1 MYRPI
6 RFILATAVALLIA
19 AGSSVLIL
27 SAARAHLHG
36 RHALTFTKG
45 DPDED
50 AVGPNEERIPED
62 TAEGQEA
69 EQRAY
74 PLSTDEIPLD
84 ATINAQSAFAAI
96 KARSTGKTAAWDL
109 IGPAK
114 ATYPGLL
121 NFLGDHD
128 QYVASG
134 RITALAIGPTCTA
147 ANCTLYL
154 GAAGGGLWRTTKAL
168 SGDNVNWQFI
178 SASLD
183 SNAIGVITVD
193 PNDASGRTVYVGT
206 GEANASGDSEAGMG
220 IYKSTNGG
228 DTWTLLPGS
237 VAPPSNFQG
246 RSISSIVIAPNGD
259 ILAGI
264 ARGVR
269 GYSGNTGGATTN
281 PPSAPPTKVPAP
293 FGLYRSTNGGATFTQ
308 IWNGAGSVRGVNHV
322 ELDPF
327 QPATIYAA
335 AFQVGVWRST
345 NNGATFTQIKT
356 PLDPLNNTDRAE
368 FAVAALPGG
377 KTRMYVGVGNS
388 SDAGTN
394 RARFFRTD
402 DAAGAAVFTDMTT
415 PQNIGY
421 CTAQCWYDNFV
432 VSPAGFPDIVYLGG
446 SFSYGQLGRVSNG
459 RGVLLSSDGGV
470 TFNDETQD
478 GDPNQ
483 AEALHPDQHALVV
496 NPNNPIQYFEG
507 SDGGIVR
514 VDAFANVA
522 YKCDSRGLVEPADI
536 ALCKSLLLRVPDS
549 IVHLNTG
556 LSTLQFNSI
565 SVSAQRPKNNV
576 QSGTQDN
583 GTFQYTGSPTVWF
596 QEIYGDGG
604 QSGFNVAD
612 DSLRFNTF
620 FGQFSDVN
628 FHNGDPTKWVIAT
641 GPIVSSPEGSNFY
654 PPIIADPNVSRAGT
668 IFQGSLSVWRTQDW
682 GGDQAFLEANC
693 PEFTTPGD
701 KPECG
706 DFVRIGPTGATDLTS
721 AAYGADRL
729 GGAVSRI
736 ARAPSTTGTIWAS
749 TNTGRLFISD
759 NGDAPAASVTW
770 TRLDPSSAA
779 DPARFISGI
788 AVDPSNPNRA
798 FVSYSGYNFN
808 TVQPGHVFEVVRVGA
823 AATWTNLDGGTGPL
837 GDLPV
842 TDLVYDAPANTLYAA
857 TDFAVIKKVLPAGA
871 WVLAGPGMPQVEIA
885 GLTIVSSERILYAAT
900 HGRSNWMLKLP

>member
-6 RFILATAVALLIA
+6 RFILLAVGVALLIA
-19 AGSSVLIL
+19 AGSGLIL
-27 SAARAHLHG
+27 SAARSTFHG

-50 AVGPNEERIPED
+50 AVGANEERVPED
-62 TAEGQEA
+62 TVEGLEA
-69 EQRAY
+69 ELRAY
-74 PLSTDEIPLD
+74 PATPDTVPLD
-84 ATINAQSAFAAI
+84 VTLNAQSAFASI
-96 KARSTGKTAAWDL
+96 KARSGAAGVWQL
-109 IGPAK
+109 AGPGK
-114 ATYPGLL
+114 ATYPGVL

-134 RITALAIGPTCTA
+134 RITALAIGPTCTP

-168 SGDNVNWQFI
+168 AGEPNWQFI
-178 SASLD
+178 SGSFAT
-183 SNAIGVITVD
+183 NAIGVITVD
-193 PNDASGRTVYVGT
+193 PNDASGRTVYAGT

-228 DTWTLLPGS
+228 DTWTQLAGS
-237 VAPPSNFQG
+237 VTPPSNFQG

-259 ILAGI
+259 ILAGV

-281 PPSAPPTKVPAP
+281 PPPTTVPAP
-293 FGLYRSTNGGATFTQ
+293 FGLYRSTNGGASFTR
-308 IWNGAGSVRGVNHV
+308 IWDAAGSVRGVNHV

-335 AFQVGVWRST
+335 AFQVGIWRST

-356 PLDPLNNTDRAE
+356 PLDPANNTDRAE
-368 FAVAALPGG
+368 FAAAALPDGH
-377 KTRMYVGVGNS
+377 TRMYVGVGNS
-388 SDAGTN
+388 SDAPPN
-394 RARFFRTD
+394 RARVFRTD
-402 DAAGAAVFTDMTT
+402 DAAGAAVFTDLTT

-446 SFSYGQLGRVSNG
+446 SFSYDELGAESNG
-459 RGVLLSSDGGV
+459 RGVLISSDAGA

-514 VDAFANVA
+514 VDGFANVA
-522 YKCDSRGLVEPADI
+522 YKCDSRGLNAADT

-549 IVHLNTG
+549 IEHINTG
-556 LSTLQFNSI
+556 LSTLQFNSV
-565 SVSAQRPKNNV
+565 SVSAQRPKNNA
-576 QSGTQDN
+576 QAGTQDN

-604 QSGFNVAD
+604 QSGFNAAD

-620 FGQFSDVN
+620 FGQASDVN
-628 FHNGDPTKWVIAT
+628 FHNGDPTKWVVAT
-641 GPIVSSPEGSNFY
+641 GAIVSSPEGSNFY
-654 PPIIADPNVSRAGT
+654 PPIVADPNPSRAGT
-668 IFQGSLSVWRTQDW
+668 IFQGSQSVWRTQDW

-693 PEFTTPGD
+693 PEFTTSAANPA
-701 KPECG
+701 CG
-706 DFVRIGPTGATDLTS
+706 DFVRIGPAGATDLTS
-721 AAYGADRL
+721 AAYGADRV

-736 ARAPSTTGTIWAS
+736 ARAAGNTGTVWAS

-759 NGDAPAASVTW
+759 NGDAPAAAVVWS
-770 TRLDPSSAA
+770 RLDPSSLT

-788 AVDPSNPNRA
+788 SVDPANPNRA

-808 TVQPGHVFEVVRVGA
+808 TPSQPGHVFEVVRTGPA
-823 AATWTNLDGGTGPL
+823 TATWTNLDAGTGPM

-842 TDLVYDAPANTLYAA
+842 TDLVFDPPANTLYAA
-857 TDFAVIKKVLPAGA
+857 TDFGVVKKALPAGP
-871 WVLAGPGMPQVEIA
+871 WTLAGSGMPQVEVA
-885 GLTIVSSERILYAAT
+885 GLTIVPSERLLYAAT
-900 HGRSNWMLKLP
+900 HGRSIWTLKLP